1 MTVRGRSGVT
11 SGSARPSQCSAR
23 RRSPPSPPSLEKRR
37 HRPDGTTGCSCH
49 HTGPSPPGHKEQGD
63 GAFRGK
69 RDSKLGGPA
78 ARHPGRPPL
87 TAAVPALGALAR
99 QPSRARGAGPPAKAT
114 AAKPSFEPRLPGA
127 QTAPPCG
134 EQRALQRHPQ
144 PRTGLWTLEEQE
156 EEERGER
163 EFLQGRKK
171 TGAPAGRE
179 GGEQPLRSAQSGRQ
193 RAQRSGPARGAPES
207 GDVRPPRPESH

>member
-134 EQRALQRHPQ
+134 KQRALQRHPQ

-156 EEERGER
+156 EEEEGRTRVSSRKEEDGSAGWEGGGRAATQVSAER
-163 EFLQGRKK
+163 E
-171 TGAPAGRE
+171 AA
-179 GGEQPLRSAQSGRQ
+179 
-193 RAQRSGPARGAPES
+193 RAEVGPSSRGS
-207 GDVRPPRPESH
+207 